1 MASHG
6 FDDGPEGHGAAFGV
20 SGGAVTVLFRDG
32 GEEEKIPVAGG
43 LEECQC
49 GFEFVGLVAFGPC
62 VLIEGLDDVMR
73 LGEGWGQ
80 RLAKAEGEDG
90 LAVGQMGGDLADA
103 PFAGCG
109 TGIDLGFRE
118 VGGEGAD
125 AVCGGGENGERV
137 LAVQEAGVG
146 V

>member
-1 MASHG
+1 
-6 FDDGPEGHGAAFGV
+6 
-20 SGGAVTVLFRDG
+20 
-32 GEEEKIPVAGG
+32 
-43 LEECQC
+43 
-49 GFEFVGLVAFGPC
+49 
-62 VLIEGLDDVMR
+62 MR

-125 AVCGGGENGERV
+125 AVCGGGENGDRV